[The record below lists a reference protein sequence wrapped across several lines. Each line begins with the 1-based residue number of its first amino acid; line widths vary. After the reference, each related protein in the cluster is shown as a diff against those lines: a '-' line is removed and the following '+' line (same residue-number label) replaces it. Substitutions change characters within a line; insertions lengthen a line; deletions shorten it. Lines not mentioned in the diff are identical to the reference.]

1 MRENIFYTDRGYF
14 RNAHSLQQQQQKQKE
29 RAHMNLEQMRQRRIK
44 RVVNDLTLM
53 REKVEKRVRE
63 KSRGIEFTWRILI
76 SA

>member
-14 RNAHSLQQQQQKQKE
+14 RSAHSLQQQQQKK